1 MFKKIEIWILYL
13 VIVLFVVFTIFFDVL
28 VRQELVGTKK
38 LGLISKYALI
48 ISEIPINL
56 KNIYNQ
62 IIDDGYSMLADNR
75 QSTKP
80 NFKRFKNN
88 DRHELMVLSRFDGD
102 LNKASVE
109 IINLNNF
116 SVIHKYNSHK
126 KIDRDVN
133 KYICDLHKAKK

>member
-13 VIVLFVVFTIFFDVL
+13 VIVVFIVFTIFFGVL

-48 ISEIPINL
+48 ISEIPVNL

-62 IIDDGYSMLADNR
+62 IIDDGYAMLADSR
-75 QSTKP
+75 QSAKP

-88 DRHELMVLSRFDGD
+88 DRTELLILSRFDGD
-102 LNKASVE
+102 LNIASVE
-109 IINLNNF
+109 IINLNDF
-116 SVIHKYNSHK
+116 
-126 KIDRDVN
+126 
-133 KYICDLHKAKK
+133 